1 MYREIVVGL
10 VRSVEVLAS
19 AAGRAE
25 KRRLGSLCFRVAVV
39 GCFGLSGL
47 LSCTRTPAFLLHP
60 QTRTDSSLAS

>member
-25 KRRLGSLCFRVAVV
+25 KRRPGSLCFRVAVV

-47 LSCTRTPAFLLHP
+47 LSCIPAFLLHP